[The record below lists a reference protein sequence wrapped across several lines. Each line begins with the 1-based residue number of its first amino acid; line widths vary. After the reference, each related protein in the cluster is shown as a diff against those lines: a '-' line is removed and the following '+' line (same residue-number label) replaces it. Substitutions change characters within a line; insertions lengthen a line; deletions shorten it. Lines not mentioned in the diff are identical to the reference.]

1 MNNSNLQVNESSLN
15 KPTSSNKS
23 NRLKIAHRTRS
34 KCPLG
39 DLSLTEIESD
49 LPDDLLFNNKL
60 NNESMPKIEFLNYS
74 QLSSSNL
81 VESSPYSITA
91 STPSSIIDPQD
102 DLWLEFLNSLQES
115 KQVEDNNLHSKNN
128 GDKLIDQDD
137 ANDDPDFT
145 LCLDNCDLE
154 EPDYLDEWF
163 QVPSKFFLVTK

>member
-1 MNNSNLQVNESSLN
+1 
-15 KPTSSNKS
+15 
-23 NRLKIAHRTRS
+23 
-34 KCPLG
+34 
-39 DLSLTEIESD
+39 
-49 LPDDLLFNNKL
+49 
-60 NNESMPKIEFLNYS
+60 MPKIEFLNYS

-81 VESSPYSITA
+81 VVSSPYSINA

-115 KQVEDNNLHSKNN
+115 KEIEGSNVQSKNN
-128 GDKLIDQDD
+128 VDKLIDQDD

-163 QVPSKFFLVTK
+163 QVPSKFCFCQNIID